1 MKTSDRNP
9 LGTNTQKEDKNTI
22 NEPYARPRKRSNRSR
37 TLNRLIPFL
46 ILLIFGTLILKDQ
59 VPAVSDKIDS
69 MINPQGFAAVQT
81 CRKAAL
87 SQSSTPNFARLIKSG
102 KANATKKGYFIDQ
115 LVIGEMNDQ
124 GGERLMDIGCH
135 IDQSGE
141 LIKLSRLAHT
151 KDSITE
157 DTENYNEQL
166 TTDVE

>member
-1 MKTSDRNP
+1 MKTSNRNP
-9 LGTNTQKEDKNTI
+9 LGKNAKEEDKSTI
-22 NEPYARPRKRSNRSR
+22 NEPYARPRKRSSRSR

-46 ILLIFGTLILKDQ
+46 ILLIFGTLILKDN

-69 MINPQGFAAVQT
+69 VINPQGFAAVQS

-87 SQSSTPNFARLIKSG
+87 SQSSTPDFARLIKSG
-102 KANATKKGYFIDQ
+102 RANATKKGFFIDR

-141 LIKLSRLAHT
+141 LIKLSRLSYKEEST
-151 KDSITE
+151 IKE
-157 DTENYNEQL
+157 DTESYHE
-166 TTDVE
+166 